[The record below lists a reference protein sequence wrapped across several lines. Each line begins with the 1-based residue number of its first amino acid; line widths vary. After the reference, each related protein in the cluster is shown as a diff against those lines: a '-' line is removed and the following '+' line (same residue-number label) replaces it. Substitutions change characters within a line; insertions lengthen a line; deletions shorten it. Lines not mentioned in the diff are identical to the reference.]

1 MFYCEVEVTKERGR
15 ERMGQGE
22 LSDHRADRTES
33 LPPEDRTLEQRLPFR
48 GVLHLEEMTRP

>member
-1 MFYCEVEVTKERGR
+1 
-15 ERMGQGE
+15 MGQGE

-33 LPPEDRTLEQRLPFR
+33 LPLEDRTLEQRFPFR